1 MKKLPKSVEVYG
13 RTIPIKYISKEE
25 LNGMIQNAEG
35 IWDSYD
41 RCIYI
46 NKEAPRNIQLYYI
59 YHEITHAKHNFTGI
73 DQMLPPEFVEILCQ
87 CNATL
92 IEDVVKQAGK
102 LK

>member
-1 MKKLPKSVEVYG
+1 MKKMPKEVSVMG
-13 RTIPIKYISKEE
+13 RKIPILYVSKKILED
-25 LNGMIQNAEG
+25 MIKNAEG
-35 IWDSYD
+35 IWDSYE

-59 YHEITHAKHNFTGI
+59 YHEITHAMHNFTGI

-87 CNATL
+87 SNATL
-92 IEDVVKQAGK
+92 IEDALSQAEK